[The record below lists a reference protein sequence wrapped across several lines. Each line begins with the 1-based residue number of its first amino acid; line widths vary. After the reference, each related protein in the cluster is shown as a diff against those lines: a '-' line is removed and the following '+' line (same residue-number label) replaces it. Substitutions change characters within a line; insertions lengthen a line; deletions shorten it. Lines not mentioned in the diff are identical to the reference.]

1 MIFSKLQ
8 LNMMPHDQPEVEM
21 TSKWR
26 KRWRRCPFSP
36 DRGPK
41 KHFFSLGCDF
51 NSCVVLILTQ
61 LHLNTM
67 VHYKPEVEMTQTWPF
82 FSKRGLITIFF
93 TGGYSKCGL
102 ALMFTELQL
111 DMMPHDQRQL
121 EMM

>member
-1 MIFSKLQ
+1 M
-8 LNMMPHDQPEVEM
+8 
-21 TSKWR
+21 
-26 KRWRRCPFSP
+26 
-36 DRGPK
+36 
-41 KHFFSLGCDF
+41 
-51 NSCVVLILTQ
+51 LILTQ

-82 FSKRGLITIFF
+82 FSKRGPITIFF

-111 DMMPHDQRQL
+111 DMMPHDQREL